1 MYRELIGELIKNN
14 DWAQL
19 QEPCPERD
27 IDKAEKYVGY
37 TFPDELK
44 ALLRET
50 DGDRWFL
57 LSVKEIIE
65 NVERNRNI
73 MAEYFEQDEFLE
85 KVDRHIFFAT
95 NGCGDYYCYR
105 ILPNG
110 ETDTAAIYLW
120 EHELF
125 ETHAVAENM
134 TDLIVK
140 YYGDEI

>member
-1 MYRELIGELIKNN
+1 MYRELISELTKNH

-19 QEPCPERD
+19 RAPCPESD

-50 DGDRWFL
+50 NGDRWL
-57 LSVKEIIE
+57 LMSAKDIIE

-73 MAEYFEQDEFLE
+73 LAEYFELDEFLE

-105 ILPNG
+105 IPQNG
-110 ETDTAAIYLW
+110 ETDTTAIYLW

-125 ETHAVAENM
+125 ENRAVAENM
-134 TDLIVK
+134 ADLIVK
-140 YYGDEI
+140 YYGGEI

>member
-1 MYRELIGELIKNN
+1 MMEYIYEKFLIKNSY
-14 DWAQL
+14 
-19 QEPCPERD
+19 C
-27 IDKAEKYVGY
+27 
-37 TFPDELK
+37 
-44 ALLRET
+44 
-50 DGDRWFL
+50 
-57 LSVKEIIE
+57 
-65 NVERNRNI
+65 
-73 MAEYFEQDEFLE
+73 
-85 KVDRHIFFAT
+85 IFFAT

>member
-1 MYRELIGELIKNN
+1 M
-14 DWAQL
+14 
-19 QEPCPERD
+19 
-27 IDKAEKYVGY
+27 
-37 TFPDELK
+37 
-44 ALLRET
+44 
-50 DGDRWFL
+50 

-73 MAEYFEQDEFLE
+73 MAEYFEPDEFLE